1 MSRLS
6 QETIAVIGV
15 GVALA
20 VLFVTV
26 TNDIRAEARA
36 DRAAF
41 QAENARLR
49 EEARADRAA
58 FQAESARLR
67 EEARADRTEAR
78 ADREAWQA
86 EMRKLRAE
94 AGGDREMLSRL
105 TGIVEGLRT
114 ANQ

>member
-15 GVALA
+15 GIALA

-26 TNDIRAEARA
+26 TNDIRTEARA

-41 QAENARLR
+41 QAESAWLR

-67 EEARADRTEAR
+67 EEAR

-114 ANQ
+114 ANR

>member
-49 EEARADRAA
+49 EEA
-58 FQAESARLR
+58 EISYSTSACPRFPLLPVW
-67 EEARADRTEAR
+67 A
-78 ADREAWQA
+78 
-86 EMRKLRAE
+86 
-94 AGGDREMLSRL
+94 
-105 TGIVEGLRT
+105 
-114 ANQ
+114 